1 MSVCAQNPRLLG
13 CLNLI
18 ALTHCKEEHAKAP
31 SRLHVQSL
39 RRRRNTASVRRRGA
53 GWQRTTSVNGVR
65 RRQQKQ
71 VAQAEFWRIDLSGW
85 EQLKRIQGLS
95 WKHSCSRHGTGHAWE
110 GTASRDPLWLP
121 QCLLPLEAHRVLTQ
135 PQQTALLQG
144 TACSK
149 HELAQVLLPRH
160 RGRDSSHRFGTPDS
174 HAAQERLVS

>member
-1 MSVCAQNPRLLG
+1 MPKPPPGGVSNPSG
-13 CLNLI
+13 D
-18 ALTHCKEEHAKAP
+18 AETQHPFTGA
-31 SRLHVQSL
+31 VQ
-39 RRRRNTASVRRRGA
+39 AGSVRHRSMESA
-53 GWQRTTSVNGVR
+53 GGN
-65 RRQQKQ
+65 KQ
-71 VAQAEFWRIDLSGW
+71 VAQAEFWWIDLSGW
-85 EQLKRIQGLS
+85 EQLKHIQGLS

-110 GTASRDPLWLP
+110 GAASRDPLWLP